1 VSIECTAYEENRN
14 IVKISILDT
23 GFGIKPENLKLLFKE
38 FSKVED
44 NENNKTNP
52 MGIGLGLM
60 ISNELAKLL
69 NPSFGIIVES
79 KYGTGSK
86 FTFFVEN

>member
-1 VSIECTAYEENRN
+1 
-14 IVKISILDT
+14 
-23 GFGIKPENLKLLFKE
+23 
-38 FSKVED
+38 
-44 NENNKTNP
+44 

-79 KYGTGSK
+79 KYGAGSK